1 MTLQQLKYVI
11 AVDRHRS
18 FSKAAEACE
27 VTQPTL
33 SGMLVKL
40 EEELDVRIFDRTNK
54 RVTPTVIGEKIIR
67 QAIRAVAEAERIS
80 EIVSE
85 AKGCVSGR
93 LSVCISPGIA
103 PYLIPS
109 FIRIY
114 LNDYPEVDLTIE
126 EMKASSMV
134 DALRK
139 VTADCGIATAG
150 HAADGIYEIPLYTER
165 FMVYLSENCSRRL
178 EAFSPDNLEHE
189 NMWIM
194 KESQCLRQSAFS
206 FCRERAKGRHI
217 YEAGNIETLIRIV
230 DANGGYT
237 IIPEMHLPLLSPRQR
252 LNVRHI
258 DGDHLSMRRISLY
271 IKDDYIRGKMLN
283 TVAGTLVKFI
293 PRHMF
298 EPNILKYGIKL

>member
-139 VTADCGIATAG
+139 GNADCGIATAG

-178 EAFSPDNLEHE
+178 EAFCPDNLEHE

-230 DANGGYT
+230 DENGGYT
-237 IIPEMHLPLLSPRQR
+237 IIPEMHLPLLSERQR

-258 DGDHLSMRRISLY
+258 DGDRLSMRRISMY
-271 IKDDYIRGKMLN
+271 IKADYIRGKMLN
-283 TVAGTLVKFI
+283 TIVDTLTKFI
-293 PRHMF
+293 PANMF

>member
-114 LNDYPEVDLTIE
+114 LVDYPEVELNIE
-126 EMKASSMV
+126 EMKASSMIDV
-134 DALRK
+134 LRK
-139 VTADCGIATAG
+139 GTADCGIATAG
-150 HAADGIYEIPLYTER
+150 HAAEGIYEIPLYTER

-178 EAFSPDNLEHE
+178 PAFSPDNLEHE

-258 DGDHLSMRRISLY
+258 DGDYLSMRRISLY

-283 TVAGTLVKFI
+283 TVADTLVKFI

>member
-67 QAIRAVAEAERIS
+67 QAIRAVAEVERIS

-114 LNDYPEVDLTIE
+114 LVDYPEVELNIE
-126 EMKASSMV
+126 EMKASSMIDV
-134 DALRK
+134 LRK
-139 VTADCGIATAG
+139 GTADCGIATAG
-150 HAADGIYEIPLYTER
+150 HAAEGIYEIPLYTER
-165 FMVYLSENCSRRL
+165 FMVYLSENCSRQL
-178 EAFSPDNLEHE
+178 QAFSPDNLEHE

-206 FCRERAKGRHI
+206 FCKERAKGHHI

-230 DANGGYT
+230 DENGGYT
-237 IIPEMHLPLLSPRQR
+237 IIPEMHLPLLSERQR

-258 DGDHLSMRRISLY
+258 DGDRLSMRRISMY
-271 IKDDYIRGKMLN
+271 IKADYIRGKMLN
-283 TVAGTLVKFI
+283 TIVDTLTKFI
-293 PRHMF
+293 PANMF

>member
-114 LNDYPEVDLTIE
+114 LVDYPEVELNIE
-126 EMKASSMV
+126 EMKASSMSDV
-134 DALRK
+134 LR
-139 VTADCGIATAG
+139 
-150 HAADGIYEIPLYTER
+150 
-165 FMVYLSENCSRRL
+165 
-178 EAFSPDNLEHE
+178 
-189 NMWIM
+189 
-194 KESQCLRQSAFS
+194 
-206 FCRERAKGRHI
+206 
-217 YEAGNIETLIRIV
+217 
-230 DANGGYT
+230 
-237 IIPEMHLPLLSPRQR
+237 
-252 LNVRHI
+252 
-258 DGDHLSMRRISLY
+258 
-271 IKDDYIRGKMLN
+271 
-283 TVAGTLVKFI
+283 
-293 PRHMF
+293 
-298 EPNILKYGIKL
+298 

>member
-114 LNDYPEVDLTIE
+114 LVDYPEVELNIE
-126 EMKASSMV
+126 EMKASSMIDV
-134 DALRK
+134 LRK
-139 VTADCGIATAG
+139 GTADCGIATAG
-150 HAADGIYEIPLYTER
+150 HAAEGIYEIPLYTER

-206 FCRERAKGRHI
+206 FCKERAKGHHI

-230 DANGGYT
+230 DENGGYT
-237 IIPEMHLPLLSPRQR
+237 IIPEMHLPLLSERQR

-258 DGDHLSMRRISLY
+258 DGDRLSMRRISMY
-271 IKDDYIRGKMLN
+271 IKTDYIRGKMLN
-283 TVAGTLVKFI
+283 TIVNTLTKFI
-293 PRHMF
+293 PANMF

>member
-1 MTLQQLKYVI
+1 MQ
-11 AVDRHRS
+11 
-18 FSKAAEACE
+18 
-27 VTQPTL
+27 
-33 SGMLVKL
+33 
-40 EEELDVRIFDRTNK
+40 
-54 RVTPTVIGEKIIR
+54 
-67 QAIRAVAEAERIS
+67 
-80 EIVSE
+80 E
-85 AKGCVSGR
+85 AKGSVSGR
-93 LSVCISPGIA
+93 LAICISPGIA
-103 PYLIPS
+103 PYVMPS

-114 LNDYPEVDLTIE
+114 LNDYPEVDLAIE

-139 VTADCGIATAG
+139 GTADCGIATAG

-206 FCRERAKGRHI
+206 FCKERAKGHHI

-230 DANGGYT
+230 DENGGYT
-237 IIPEMHLPLLSPRQR
+237 IIPEMHLPLLSERQR

-258 DGDHLSMRRISLY
+258 DGDRLSMRRISMY
-271 IKDDYIRGKMLN
+271 IKTDYIRGKMLN
-283 TVAGTLVKFI
+283 TIVDTLTKFI
-293 PRHMF
+293 PANMF

>member
-18 FSKAAEACE
+18 FSKAADACE

-54 RVTPTVIGEKIIR
+54 RVTPTAIGEKIIR

-93 LSVCISPGIA
+93 LSICISPGIA

-114 LNDYPEVDLTIE
+114 LGDYPEVELNIE
-126 EMKASSMV
+126 EMKASSMIDV
-134 DALRK
+134 LRK
-139 VTADCGIATAG
+139 GTADCGIATAG
-150 HAADGIYEIPLYTER
+150 HAAEGIYEIPLYTER

-178 EAFSPDNLEHE
+178 PAFSPDNLEHE

-206 FCRERAKGRHI
+206 FCKERAKGHHI

-230 DANGGYT
+230 DTNGGYT
-237 IIPEMHLPLLSPRQR
+237 IIPEMHLPLLTESQR
-252 LNVRHI
+252 LNVHRI
-258 DGDHLSMRRISLY
+258 DGDRLSMRRISMY
-271 IKDDYIRGKMLN
+271 IKADYIRAKMLN
-283 TVAGTLVKFI
+283 TIVGTLTKFI
-293 PRHMF
+293 PAHMF